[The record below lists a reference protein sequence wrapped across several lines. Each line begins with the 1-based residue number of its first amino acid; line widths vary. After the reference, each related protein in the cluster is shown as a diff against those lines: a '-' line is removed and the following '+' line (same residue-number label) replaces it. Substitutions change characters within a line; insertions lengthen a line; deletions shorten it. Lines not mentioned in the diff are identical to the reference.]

1 VDRRE
6 LYLPPKLCD
15 NSRKIKAQKEFIQNR
30 IIKQKKKRN
39 KVILSKK
46 KNEMITTMHCLIIQY
61 WLKTKR
67 LRGG

>member
-46 KNEMITTMHCLIIQY
+46 KKM
-61 WLKTKR
+61 K
-67 LRGG
+67 